1 MSSPDTSLW
10 STGIRPI
17 FTLPRLFSRRTST
30 GTRADLLDGVRPRF
44 RGFALAAGVF
54 LVAIFFL
61 FQALFNQKVLIE
73 QQSRVN
79 IWFLAQTEIEYLNF
93 VSALDLYSLGDERLT
108 KDGLIDRFEI
118 FWSRLPV
125 LLTGQ
130 PTKPLR
136 QVEGLVEAANGLVKS
151 MEALEPALHRLE
163 RKDQQELAEFR
174 HAVETLHEPLRE
186 MVRKA
191 LLYDNTTLTAERES
205 HEHIYYQLLAL
216 FVAILAAGIV
226 LFFLLQRQILRTQ
239 QLVVH
244 ARGAEHSAELARSE
258 LVLAIE
264 SISEG
269 FVIFDQENRI
279 ALFNE
284 RYREMH
290 PAIADVIAV
299 GARYDDLLRITASH
313 GNSKVAPET
322 IEAWIEARLRG
333 HRAPGGV
340 VENQVS
346 GGRHLKISERKTAD
360 GRVVGVHTDV
370 TELKE
375 REIEL
380 TQKTALLQTTFDSI
394 DQGIA
399 LFDADLKL
407 QTANRLFAALDDL
420 PAGLVTPGRPYR
432 ELIAYDAERGAYG
445 EGEIAEQVDRQLRL
459 LAELRAGSGGQKRIE
474 RRRPDGT
481 AIETRYLALP
491 DASFVKINSD
501 ITERVQAEE
510 ERGRL
515 REQFHA
521 SQKMQAI
528 GTLAGGIAHDFN
540 NILASM
546 LGNCFLLLEDL
557 QEHEDVRERLQQIM
571 KAGNRAKALVQQILT
586 YSRSA
591 EFTLNLVAVDEV
603 ISESIA
609 LIGGSLPPTVKLVS
623 ERFEKAL
630 IDADVTQLHQVM
642 LNLCI
647 NASQAM
653 EGKPGTITV
662 SVTTLDASQSDRL
675 SAGFNG
681 QANKPAFGPAVLE
694 GGWSR
699 MWIGVLSPR
708 DYCCIR
714 IADDGCG
721 MDRPTMTRIF
731 EPFFTTKEVGA
742 GTGLGLAAVHGILR
756 NHNAVVA
763 VSSAVGKGT
772 VFEIYL
778 PLSDRHS
785 LELVPPAETDDGS
798 DLTALT
804 GSERIL
810 LVDDDRA
817 LLDTTRLMLTRRGYQ
832 IAAFADP
839 EEALAAFRR
848 APGDWDLM
856 LTDRSMPRLSGEAL
870 ADSVL
875 QLRPDLPIIMATGF
889 GEAADEKR
897 ARSLGIAEFV
907 FKPIIGKDLLIAIR
921 RAVGAAEDTRA
932 LKRQVV
938 R

>member
-1 MSSPDTSLW
+1 MTSPDTSLW
-10 STGIRPI
+10 PAESRPI
-17 FTLPRLFSRRTST
+17 LKVPRLFARRSAN
-30 GTRADLLDGVRPRF
+30 GTRADLLEGVRPRF
-44 RGFALAAGVF
+44 RGFGLAAGVF

-79 IWFLAQTEIEYLNF
+79 SWFVAQTEIEYLNF
-93 VSALDLYSLGDERLT
+93 VSALDLFALGDERLT
-108 KDGLIDRFEI
+108 KDALIDRFEI

-136 QVEGLVEAANGLVKS
+136 QVEGLVEATTGLVKS
-151 MEALEPALHRLE
+151 MEALEPILHRIKRE
-163 RKDQQELAEFR
+163 DHQELAEFR
-174 HAVETLHEPLRE
+174 RDVEMLHEPLRE

-191 LLYDNTTLTAERES
+191 LLYDNTTLNDARES

-216 FVAILAAGIV
+216 FAAVLAAGIV

-239 QLVVH
+239 RLVVH

-269 FVIFDQENRI
+269 FIIFDQENRV

-299 GARYDDLLRITASH
+299 GARYEDLLRITASN
-313 GNSKVAPET
+313 GNANIPLDK
-322 IEAWIEARLRG
+322 IDGWIDGRLRG

-399 LFDADLKL
+399 LFDADLRL
-407 QTANRLFAALDDL
+407 QTSNRLFAALDDL
-420 PAGLVTPGRPYR
+420 PPQLVTPGRPYR
-432 ELIAYDAERGAYG
+432 ELVAYDAERGAYG
-445 EGEIAEQVDRQLRL
+445 EGDIAGQIDRQLRI

-557 QEHEDVRERLQQIM
+557 QGNEDVRERLQQIM

-591 EFTLNLVAVDEV
+591 EFTLDLVAIDEA
-603 ISESIA
+603 ISESIS
-609 LIGGSLPPTVKLVS
+609 LIGGSLPPTVKLIS
-623 ERFEKAL
+623 ERFERAL
-630 IDADVTQLHQVM
+630 VDADVTQLHQVM

-653 EGKPGTITV
+653 EGKPGTIGV

-681 QANKPAFGPAVLE
+681 QANKPAFGPEEME

-708 DYCCIR
+708 DYCCIK
-714 IADDGCG
+714 ITDNGCG

-772 VFEIYL
+772 SFEIYL
-778 PLSDRHS
+778 PLSDRRTLALAS
-785 LELVPPAETDDGS
+785 PAESDDGS
-798 DLTALT
+798 DLAGLT

-817 LLDTTRLMLTRRGYQ
+817 LLDTTRLMLTRRGYDV
-832 IAAFADP
+832 AAFADP
-839 EEALAAFRR
+839 EDALAAFKR
-848 APGDWDLM
+848 APDDWDLM

-870 ADSVL
+870 AGDVL
-875 QLRPDLPIIMATGF
+875 RLRPDLPIIMATGF

-897 ARSLGIAEFV
+897 ARGLGIAEFV
-907 FKPIIGKDLLIAIR
+907 FKPIVGKDLLIAIR
-921 RAVGAAEDTRA
+921 RAVDAADNTKA
-932 LKRQVV
+932 LKRQAAS
-938 R
+938 

>member
-1 MSSPDTSLW
+1 MTSPDTSLW
-10 STGIRPI
+10 STGTRPI
-17 FTLPRLFSRRTST
+17 LTLPRLLSRRPSN
-30 GTRADLLDGVRPRF
+30 GKRADLLDGVRPGF

-79 IWFLAQTEIEYLNF
+79 SWFVAQTEIEYLNF
-93 VSALDLYSLGDERLT
+93 VSAFDLFALGDERMT
-108 KDGLIDRFEI
+108 KDALIDRFEI

-136 QVEGLVEAANGLVKS
+136 QVEGLVEATTGLVKS
-151 MEALEPALHRLE
+151 MEALEPILHQIKRQ
-163 RKDQQELAEFR
+163 DQKEVADFR
-174 HAVETLHEPLRE
+174 RAIEALHEPLRE

-191 LLYDNTTLTAERES
+191 LLYDNTTLNDARES

-216 FVAILAAGIV
+216 FVAVLGAGIM
-226 LFFLLQRQILRTQ
+226 LFFLLQRQIMRTQ
-239 QLVVH
+239 RLVVH
-244 ARGAEHSAELARSE
+244 AREAEHSAELARSE

-269 FVIFDQENRI
+269 FVIFDQENRV

-290 PAIADVIAV
+290 PAIANVIAV
-299 GARYDDLLRITASH
+299 GARYEDLLRITAS
-313 GNSKVAPET
+313 GANIAPDRIET
-322 IEAWIEARLRG
+322 WIEARLRG

-340 VENQVS
+340 VENEVS

-420 PAGLVTPGRPYR
+420 PAELVTPGRPYR
-432 ELIAYDAERGAYG
+432 ELVAYDAGRGDYG
-445 EGEIAEQVDRQLRL
+445 DGDIADQIDRQLRI
-459 LAELRAGSGGQKRIE
+459 LAELRSGSGGQKRIE

-557 QEHEDVRERLQQIM
+557 REHDDIRERLQQIM

-591 EFTLNLVAVDEV
+591 EFTLDLVAVDEA

-609 LIGGSLPPTVKLVS
+609 LIGGSLPPTVKLVT
-623 ERFEKAL
+623 EHFEKAL
-630 IDADVTQLHQVM
+630 IEADVTQLHQVM

-653 EGKPGTITV
+653 EGKPGTIAV
-662 SVTTLDASQSDRL
+662 SVTTLDATQSDRL

-681 QANKPAFGPAVLE
+681 QPNKPAFSPAELE

-708 DYCCIR
+708 DYCCIK
-714 IADDGCG
+714 IADNGCG

-778 PLSDRHS
+778 PLSDRRS
-785 LELVPPAETDDGS
+785 LALVPPPEAEDGG
-798 DLTALT
+798 DIAGLT

-817 LLDTTRLMLTRRGYQ
+817 LLDTTRLMLTRRGYRVV
-832 IAAFADP
+832 AFADP
-839 EEALAAFRR
+839 EDALAAFRR

-870 ADSVL
+870 AGEVL
-875 QLRPDLPIIMATGF
+875 HLRPDLPIIMATGF

-897 ARSLGIAEFV
+897 ARGLGIAEFV
-907 FKPIIGKDLLIAIR
+907 FKPIIGKDLLVAIR
-921 RAVGAAEDTRA
+921 RAVASAEDARA
-932 LKRQVV
+932 LKRQVA

>member
-1 MSSPDTSLW
+1 MTSPDTSLW
-10 STGIRPI
+10 QTEGRPI
-17 FTLPRLFSRRTST
+17 FTLPRLFSLRPWSGKRV
-30 GTRADLLDGVRPRF
+30 DLLGGVQPRF
-44 RGFALAAGVF
+44 GGLALAAGVF

-79 IWFLAQTEIEYLNF
+79 IWFLAQAEIEYLNF
-93 VSALDLYSLGDERLT
+93 VSALDLFALGDERLT
-108 KDGLIDRFEI
+108 KDALTDRFEI

-136 QVEGLVEAANGLVKS
+136 QVEGLVEAATGLVKS
-151 MEALEPALHRLE
+151 MEALEPALHSLNRADG
-163 RKDQQELAEFR
+163 KELADFR
-174 HAVETLHEPLRE
+174 HAVEALHEPLRE

-205 HEHIYYQLLAL
+205 HEHIYYQLLLL
-216 FVAILAAGIV
+216 FVAILGAGIA

-239 QLVVH
+239 RLVVH
-244 ARGAEHSAELARSE
+244 ARGAEQAAEIARSE

-264 SISEG
+264 SVSEG
-269 FVIFDQENRI
+269 FIIYDQEDRV

-290 PAIADVIAV
+290 PAIADAIAV
-299 GARYDDLLRITASH
+299 GARYEDLLRIAASH
-313 GNSKVAPET
+313 DSAT
-322 IEAWIEARLRG
+322 IPSDMVDAWVDERLRG
-333 HRAPGGV
+333 HRVPGGV
-340 VENQVS
+340 VESRVS

-360 GRVVGVHTDV
+360 GRIVGVHTDV

-420 PAGLVTPGRPYR
+420 PPELVTTGRPYS
-432 ELIAYDAERGAYG
+432 ELLAYDAERGTYG
-445 EGEIAEQVDRQLRL
+445 EGSVAEQVNQQLRI

-491 DASFVKINSD
+491 DASFVKIDSD
-501 ITERVQAEE
+501 ITERVDAEE

-557 QEHEDVRERLQQIM
+557 PEQNDVRERLQQIM

-591 EFTLNLVAVDEV
+591 ELTLNLVAADEA
-603 ISESIA
+603 IGESLA
-609 LIGGSLPPTVKLVS
+609 LIGSSLPPTVTLTS
-623 ERFEKAL
+623 EPFQKAF
-630 IDADVTQLHQVM
+630 IEADVTQLHQVM

-662 SVTTLDASQSDRL
+662 AVTTLDALQSDGL
-675 SAGFNG
+675 SIGLRG
-681 QANKPAFGPAVLE
+681 QENKPSFGVTELA

-699 MWIGVLSPR
+699 MWIGALSPR
-708 DYCCIR
+708 DYCCIKV
-714 IADDGCG
+714 ADTGSG
-721 MDRPTMTRIF
+721 MDRQTMARIF

-778 PLSDRHS
+778 PLSDRRALGVVAS
-785 LELVPPAETDDGS
+785 GAGEPDGEIAELV
-798 DLTALT
+798 

-817 LLDTTRLMLTRRGYQ
+817 LLDSTKAVLTRRGYDVT
-832 IAAFADP
+832 AFANP

-848 APGDWDLM
+848 APADWDLL
-856 LTDRSMPRLSGEAL
+856 LTDRSMPRLSGEEL
-870 ADSVL
+870 AREVL
-875 QLRPDLPIIMATGF
+875 QRRPDLPVIMATGF
-889 GEAADEKR
+889 GEAADEAR
-897 ARSLGIAEFV
+897 ARGLGVTEFV
-907 FKPIIGKDLLIAIR
+907 FKPIVGKDLLATIR
-921 RAVGAAEDTRA
+921 RAFAAVTDEPRKRA
-932 LKRQVV
+932 TGR
-938 R
+938 

>member
-1 MSSPDTSLW
+1 MTSPDTSLW
-10 STGIRPI
+10 PSEPRPI
-17 FTLPRLFSRRTST
+17 FTVPRLFSRRSSN
-30 GTRADLLDGVRPRF
+30 GKRSDLLEGVRPRF
-44 RGFALAAGVF
+44 RAFALAAGVF

-61 FQALFNQKVLIE
+61 FEALFNQKVLIE

-79 IWFLAQTEIEYLNF
+79 TWFLAQTEIEYLNF
-93 VSALDLYSLGDERLT
+93 VSALDLFALGDERLT
-108 KDGLIDRFEI
+108 KDALIDRFEI

-151 MEALEPALHRLE
+151 IEALEPALHRIKHE
-163 RKDQQELAEFR
+163 DRQELTEFR
-174 HAVETLHEPLRE
+174 RAVELLHEPLRE

-191 LLYDNTTLTAERES
+191 LLYDNTTLNAERES
-205 HEHIYYQLLAL
+205 HEQIYYQLLSL
-216 FVAILAAGIV
+216 FVAILAAGMV

-244 ARGAEHSAELARSE
+244 ARGAEQSAELARSE

-269 FVIFDQENRI
+269 FVIFDQENRV

-290 PAIADVIAV
+290 PAIAGVIAV
-299 GARYDDLLRITASH
+299 GARYEDLLRITASH
-313 GNSKVAPET
+313 GNAAIAPDA
-322 IEAWIEARLRG
+322 IEAWIAGRLRG
-333 HRAPGGV
+333 HSAPGGL

-380 TQKTALLQTTFDSI
+380 THKTALLQTTFDSI

-399 LFDADLKL
+399 LFDADLRL
-407 QTANRLFAALDDL
+407 QTSNRLFAALDDL
-420 PAGLVTPGRPYR
+420 PAALATPGRPYS
-432 ELIAYDAERGAYG
+432 ELVAYDAERGAYG
-445 EGEIAEQVDRQLRL
+445 EGNIADQIDRQLRI
-459 LAELRAGSGGQKRIE
+459 LAELRSGSGGQKRIE
-474 RRRPDGT
+474 RRRADGT

-501 ITERVQAEE
+501 ITERVEAEE

-557 QEHEDVRERLQQIM
+557 PDDPDVRERLQQIM

-591 EFTLNLVAVDEV
+591 EFTLNLLAVDEA
-603 ISESIA
+603 ISESIS
-609 LIGGSLPPTVKLVS
+609 LIGGSLPPTVTLVS
-623 ERFEKAL
+623 ERFERAL

-647 NASQAM
+647 NASQSM

-662 SVTTLDASQSDRL
+662 SVRTLDASQSDRL

-681 QANKPAFGPAVLE
+681 QANKPSLGPTEMAD
-694 GGWSR
+694 GWSR

-708 DYCCIR
+708 DYCCIK

-721 MDRPTMTRIF
+721 MDRQTMTRIF

-756 NHNAVVA
+756 NHDAVVA

-778 PLSDRHS
+778 PLSDRRGLTVVPS
-785 LELVPPAETDDGS
+785 AEIDDDSNLVD
-798 DLTALT
+798 LT
-804 GSERIL
+804 GSERLL

-817 LLDTTRLMLTRRGYQ
+817 LLDTTRLLLSRRGYRVS
-832 IAAFADP
+832 AFTSP
-839 EEALAAFRR
+839 EDALAAFTR

-870 ADSVL
+870 ASAVL

-889 GEAADEKR
+889 GEAADEER
-897 ARSLGIAEFV
+897 ARGLGIAEFV
-907 FKPIIGKDLLIAIR
+907 YKPIIGKDLLLAIR
-921 RAVGAAEDTRA
+921 RIVASSDAAKA
-932 LKRQVV
+932 LKRKVAV
-938 R
+938 

>member
-1 MSSPDTSLW
+1 M
-10 STGIRPI
+10 
-17 FTLPRLFSRRTST
+17 
-30 GTRADLLDGVRPRF
+30 RPRF
-44 RGFALAAGVF
+44 RGFGLAAGVF

-79 IWFLAQTEIEYLNF
+79 SWFVAQTEIEYLNF
-93 VSALDLYSLGDERLT
+93 VSALDLFALGDERLT
-108 KDGLIDRFEI
+108 KDALIDRFEI

-136 QVEGLVEAANGLVKS
+136 QVEGLVEAASGLVKS
-151 MEALEPALHRLE
+151 METLEPILHRIKRE
-163 RKDQQELAEFR
+163 DRQELEEFR
-174 HAVETLHEPLRE
+174 REVEMLHEPLRE

-191 LLYDNTTLTAERES
+191 LLYDNTTLNAARES

-216 FVAILAAGIV
+216 FVAVLAAGIA

-239 QLVVH
+239 RLVVH

-269 FVIFDQENRI
+269 FIIFDQENRV

-290 PAIADVIAV
+290 PAIADVIEV
-299 GARYDDLLRITASH
+299 GARYEDLLRITASN
-313 GNSKVAPET
+313 GNNIAPDK
-322 IEAWIEARLRG
+322 IGGWIDGRLRG

-399 LFDADLKL
+399 LFDADLRL
-407 QTANRLFAALDDL
+407 QTSNRLFAALDDL
-420 PAGLVTPGRPYR
+420 PPQLVTPGRPYR
-432 ELIAYDAERGAYG
+432 ELVAYDAERGAYG
-445 EGEIAEQVDRQLRL
+445 EGDIAAQIDRQLRI

-557 QEHEDVRERLQQIM
+557 PADDDVRERLQQIM
-571 KAGNRAKALVQQILT
+571 RAGNRAKALVQQILT

-591 EFTLNLVAVDEV
+591 EFTLNLVAVDEA

-623 ERFEKAL
+623 EPFERAL
-630 IDADVTQLHQVM
+630 IEADVTQLHQVM

-653 EGKPGTITV
+653 EGKPGTIAV

-681 QANKPAFGPAVLE
+681 QANKPAFSPAELE

-714 IADDGCG
+714 IGDDGCG

-772 VFEIYL
+772 IFEIYL
-778 PLSDRHS
+778 PLSDRRG
-785 LELVPPAETDDGS
+785 LALVPPVESDDGS
-798 DLTALT
+798 DFSELT
-804 GSERIL
+804 GKERIL

-817 LLDTTRLMLTRRGYQ
+817 LLDTTRLMLTRRGYDV
-832 IAAFADP
+832 AAFADP
-839 EEALAAFRR
+839 EDALAAFRR
-848 APGDWDLM
+848 APADWDLM

-870 ADSVL
+870 ASDVL
-875 QLRPDLPIIMATGF
+875 RLRPDLPIIMATGF

-897 ARSLGIAEFV
+897 ARGLGIAEFV
-907 FKPIIGKDLLIAIR
+907 FKPIVGKDLLIAIR
-921 RAVGAAEDTRA
+921 RAVDAAGNA
-932 LKRQVV
+932 KAPKRQAAS
-938 R
+938 